1 MKSVL
6 SKFATIALLAFVLA
20 PAAFAGDDEA
30 PRTLF
35 SVADLRF
42 SGHGGPVLRGTTLGG
57 EPAFL
62 AGGRGGLIVNDSLSL
77 GFGGCGTGYTEAKA
91 VFEGEEKRIGLGYGG
106 FMAEYY
112 FFPKEL
118 VFFSV
123 GCLAGAG
130 SVSDFYY
137 RADDESA
144 FFILEPVPERHA
156 VLPVGRRRHLSVHQ
170 RLGPGGLRRRGYARP
185 LGVSALR
192 FRLVLKRGAV
202 RASVA
207 DGLPF
212 PSPGYRMMDHKF
224 AVNKKVAA
232 DALVDREPDQYF
244 KTRAHGALGVGSAD
258 GRKVGAAVHVR
269 DRGYGSA

>member
-144 FFILEPVPERHA
+144 FFILEPEANVYLNVTRFF
-156 VLPVGRRRHLSVHQ
+156 
-170 RLGPGGLRRRGYARP
+170 RLGAGVTYRYTNGLDLEGFDDEDMRG
-185 LGVSALR
+185 LS
-192 FRLVLKRGAV
+192 
-202 RASVA
+202 
-207 DGLPF
+207 
-212 PSPGYRMMDHKF
+212 
-224 AVNKKVAA
+224 
-232 DALVDREPDQYF
+232 
-244 KTRAHGALGVGSAD
+244 GSLLFD
-258 GRKVGAAVHVR
+258 FGWF
-269 DRGYGSA
+269 